1 MAVFRIAL
9 TEEEQRVVNAE
20 RDNLTQALH
29 DHARLVR
36 VPCHHAATLATL
48 DRVREELVVLHGRE
62 PTLAEMAAA
71 SAMSPAEVETLR
83 TVARPPISLD
93 EAFVA
98 DTPLQESLS
107 DTRSEDPSLLAD
119 RHLLK
124 DRLAEML
131 RCLAPRDREVIEL
144 RYGLKDGQARTLEEV
159 AGVLGVTRE
168 RVRQI
173 ESRGLLRLRQTG
185 RSRLPEGFA
194 DAGAAAG
201 DAW

>member
-1 MAVFRIAL
+1 
-9 TEEEQRVVNAE
+9 
-20 RDNLTQALH
+20 
-29 DHARLVR
+29 VR

-48 DRVREELVVLHGRE
+48 DRVREEMVVLHGRE

-83 TVARPPISLD
+83 TATRPPISLD

-98 DTPLQESLS
+98 DTTLRESLS
-107 DTRSEDPSLLAD
+107 DTRSADPSLLAD
-119 RHLLK
+119 QHLLK
-124 DRLAEML
+124 ARMAEML
-131 RCLAPRDREVIEL
+131 RCLASRDREVIEL

-173 ESRGLLRLRQTG
+173 ESRGLLRLRQTE
-185 RSRLPEGFA
+185 RSQFLEG
-194 DAGAAAG
+194 
-201 DAW
+201 